1 MNNNNNKF
9 VIKPYE
15 IKFPSYIFNK
25 QPTSEQ
31 LHDVSEH
38 FLKVK
43 EYKKE
48 LIKIINHLK
57 KQNIQERKHLCMI
70 LMVM

>member
-1 MNNNNNKF
+1 MSQQ
-9 VIKPYE
+9 P
-15 IKFPSYIFNK
+15 
-25 QPTSEQ
+25 PTSEQ
-31 LHDVSEH
+31 LHEVSEH

-48 LIKIINHLK
+48 LIKIIHHLK